1 MTMTAPTRKC
11 PRSCVHA
18 LAAFA
23 LAGLLLPGPTDH
35 AAAVDAVPAAATAA
49 QEAAPAAP
57 AAPGS
62 DEVQRFCSNIA
73 DAARDRRYALQA
85 EELQKLK
92 SDIDE
97 RMKALEAKRL
107 EYEEWL
113 KRRDDFLAK
122 AEDNVVKIYAKMKP
136 DAAAERLAAV
146 KVELAAGI
154 LMKLDPRQ
162 ASTILN
168 EMDSKVAAVITGVMA
183 SAARKVDPS

>member
-1 MTMTAPTRKC
+1 MMMTTSTR
-11 PRSCVHA
+11 PRSRSFLPA
-18 LAAFA
+18 LAALALSGLVFA
-23 LAGLLLPGPTDH
+23 AVIGR
-35 AAAVDAVPAAATAA
+35 AAAEDAA
-49 QEAAPAAP
+49 QAAAPAAEGAMAA
-57 AAPGS
+57 AAPG
-62 DEVQRFCSNIA
+62 DEVQRFCSNIV

-146 KVELAAGI
+146 KVDLAAGI

-168 EMDSKVAAVITGVMA
+168 EMDSKVAALITGVMA
-183 SAARKVDPS
+183 SAAHKVDPS